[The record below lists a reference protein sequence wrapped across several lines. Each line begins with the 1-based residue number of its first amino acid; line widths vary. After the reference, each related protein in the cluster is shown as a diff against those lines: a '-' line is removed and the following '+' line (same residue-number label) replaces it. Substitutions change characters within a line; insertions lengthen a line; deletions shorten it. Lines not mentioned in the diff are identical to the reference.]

1 MTDAVHKNGA
11 TVKIVKRCQPDKNVC
26 DFMKFGQL
34 RHLIYNLK
42 QVSPGIQLF

>member
-1 MTDAVHKNGA
+1 MTDGVHKNGA

-26 DFMKFGQL
+26 AVMKFEQL